1 MLRFYIII
9 WVDATSAETIQLSLR
24 DVAGDPEA
32 KARNVEDSTESVL
45 RWLSG
50 MEGEWLIVLDDAN
63 ADIAK
68 YIPSGDRGNI
78 LFTSRDMDLGR
89 HVPNKA
95 LSEVEDMDEGDAISL
110 LLTSAFPHRSHTGLR
125 EAARPIVKELLFLP
139 LAVDQAGASIANG
152 LCYIDDYLQTYSKH
166 RQKLLDDPK
175 FKGASN
181 YDRTVYGTL
190 NLSLTAI
197 KAQMTEA
204 AEAAISIL
212 QIFSI
217 FHHEHITEE
226 IIKRASE
233 ASKTPSDDGES
244 QQMQN
249 HLYHRLLQCDKDGR
263 WDSLYFREGIR
274 SLLSFS
280 LIKRA
285 AMDNIYSMH
294 PLVHSWSRDSMADE
308 QRQAGSFFAHNLLS
322 SSITPTFASEDYA
335 FRRTLVPHIK
345 AANRHNS
352 LLGTSMAY
360 NDERYTNYGLVFYEA
375 GYWNEAEQLQIRVSE
390 TRKRVLGEEHP
401 DTLISMGNLMSTY
414 WSQGRWKE
422 AEQLG
427 VQVLETRKRVLGEEH
442 PHTLASMG
450 NLALTYSNQGRW
462 KEAEQ
467 LEVQVSKTRKRVL
480 GEEHPHT
487 LTSMGNLALMY
498 INQGRWKEAEQLKI
512 QVLKTKKRVLG
523 EEHPD
528 TLTSMGNLASTY
540 LNQGRLKEAEQLG
553 VQISEMKKRVLG
565 EEHPDTLTSMGNLAL
580 TYLNQGRLKEAEQ
593 LGVQVSET
601 RKRVLGEEHPD
612 TLASMGNLASTY
624 SNQGRWKEAE
634 QLQVQVLETRKR
646 ALGEEHPHTLTSM
659 GNLASTYSNQGRWK
673 EAEQLQVQVL
683 ETRKKVLGEEHP
695 HTLTSVTNLNYI
707 LKCIAEVRK

>member
-1 MLRFYIII
+1 M
-9 WVDATSAETIQLSLR
+9 
-24 DVAGDPEA
+24 
-32 KARNVEDSTESVL
+32 
-45 RWLSG
+45 
-50 MEGEWLIVLDDAN
+50 
-63 ADIAK
+63 DI
-68 YIPSGDRGNI
+68 GH
-78 LFTSRDMDLGR
+78 

-95 LSEVEDMDEGDAISL
+95 LAEVEDMDEEDAISL
-110 LLTSAFPHRSHTGLR
+110 LLTSAFPHRSRTELR
-125 EAARPIVKELLFLP
+125 EAARPIVRELLFLP

-226 IIKRASE
+226 IMKCAAE

-249 HLYHRLLQCDKDGR
+249 HLYHRLLQCDEDGR

-294 PLVHSWSRDSMADE
+294 PLVHSWSRDSMTDE

-322 SSITPTFASEDYA
+322 SSITPTFAPEDHA

-352 LLGTSMAY
+352 LLRTPMAY
-360 NDERYTNYGLVFYEA
+360 NDKRYTNYGLVFYEA

-390 TRKRVLGEEHP
+390 TRKSVFGEEHPDMLMSMGELASTYRNQGRWKEAEQLQVQVSEMRKRVLGEEHP
-401 DTLISMGNLMSTY
+401 DTLMSMGNLTETY
-414 WSQGRWKE
+414 WSQGWWKE

-427 VQVLETRKRVLGEEH
+427 IQVSETRKRVLGEEH
-442 PHTLASMG
+442 PHTL
-450 NLALTYSNQGRW
+450 
-462 KEAEQ
+462 
-467 LEVQVSKTRKRVL
+467 
-480 GEEHPHT
+480 
-487 LTSMGNLALMY
+487 
-498 INQGRWKEAEQLKI
+498 
-512 QVLKTKKRVLG
+512 
-523 EEHPD
+523 D
-528 TLTSMGNLASTY
+528 
-540 LNQGRLKEAEQLG
+540 
-553 VQISEMKKRVLG
+553 
-565 EEHPDTLTSMGNLAL
+565 
-580 TYLNQGRLKEAEQ
+580 
-593 LGVQVSET
+593 
-601 RKRVLGEEHPD
+601 
-612 TLASMGNLASTY
+612 SMGNLASTY

-634 QLQVQVLETRKR
+634 QLGIQVSETRRRVLGEEHPDTLMSMGNLAWTYTNQGRWKEAEQLGIQVSETRKRVLGEEHPDMLMTMGNLASTYLNQGRWEEAEQLGIQVLETRKR
-646 ALGEEHPHTLTSM
+646 VLGEEHPHTLMTMGNLTSTYWNQGRWKEAEQLGIQVLETRKRVLGEEHPSTLTIM
-659 GNLASTYSNQGRWK
+659 GNLALMYSDQGRWK

-683 ETRKKVLGEEHP
+683 EMRKRVLGEDHP
-695 HTLTSVTNLNYI
+695 DTLTSMSNLDHI
-707 LKCIAEVRK
+707 LKYMAEVRK